1 MDLVRAFALRSGGGW
16 AFAALVAVV
25 ALAEAVPASA
35 GDLDPALFDPT
46 PANPGFSLVDEL
58 RLGAFDHNFVNDEGS
73 PFDVSF
79 EALSSPLRLYASAN
93 PVVSGFLNPRLA
105 FGAMINT
112 GGRTSYA
119 FTTLNWRI
127 PIYSSFFFEGE
138 FGGAANDSPREREPD
153 RVNIG
158 CPVTFRESGG
168 FGYQLTANVDVVAN
182 VEHVSHADLCGKV
195 NPGITDF
202 GVRIGYKF

>member
-1 MDLVRAFALRSGGGW
+1 MTADAAKTASGGWNRHHGPRRALALRRRGGACLLG
-16 AFAALVAVV
+16 FSPFSLSRQGRP
-25 ALAEAVPASA
+25 LSA
-35 GDLDPALFDPT
+35 GDSE
-46 PANPGFSLVDEL
+46 PGFSTRRQQCGIFAVDEL

-127 PIYSSFFFEGE
+127 PIYLSFFFEGE
-138 FGGAANDSPREREPD
+138 FGGAAQRSPREREVD
-153 RVNIG
+153 RVDMG
-158 CPVTFRESGG
+158 CPVTFRE
-168 FGYQLTANVDVVAN
+168 FPAAWAIN
-182 VEHVSHADLCGKV
+182 
-195 NPGITDF
+195 
-202 GVRIGYKF
+202 